1 MVYNTRN
8 WTNNHMIMT
17 SSIVDS
23 PPSPHNIIL
32 RKNCPTKSNAD
43 FVWTVEEHLIEKRLT
58 PWKAQIVLGGGN
70 ILDTIALS
78 YPPRVRVRAMVKLSV
93 AFFHDESSITIGG
106 IQKCNSAEITK
117 AGHQLS
123 ESYFIK
129 ISYVLTELLIFFYL
143 QWCFFC
149 HKSVVISS

>member
-1 MVYNTRN
+1 MLLSSSSEKKLVKPLKTVKIVFFGPILLHRN
-8 WTNNHMIMT
+8 GVIIMSHAPKMENFFFGRNN
-17 SSIVDS
+17 
-23 PPSPHNIIL
+23 
-32 RKNCPTKSNAD
+32 
-43 FVWTVEEHLIEKRLT
+43 
-58 PWKAQIVLGGGN
+58 
-70 ILDTIALS
+70 DTIALS

-106 IQKCNSAEITK
+106 IQKCNSTKITK

-143 QWCFFC
+143 Q
-149 HKSVVISS
+149 